1 MAATGENT
9 TVTFWQDARWQELG
23 NQWGIMLEE
32 LITGSRTDI
41 KATLNELEAF
51 AAKL

>member
-1 MAATGENT
+1 MAATGEKT
-9 TVTFWQDARWQELG
+9 TVTFWQDPRWQELG

-41 KATLNELEAF
+41 KATLDELEAF